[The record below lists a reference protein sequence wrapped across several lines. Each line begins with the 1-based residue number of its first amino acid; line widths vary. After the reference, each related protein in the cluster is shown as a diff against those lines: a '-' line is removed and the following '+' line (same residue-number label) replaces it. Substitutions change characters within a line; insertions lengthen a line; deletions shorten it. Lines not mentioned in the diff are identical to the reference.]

1 MTDTLKRKPKA
12 NKALPPEVRVVGTID
27 GGPVLIDAEHF
38 GSPFRLTP
46 NEFAVNYGGNPDPQP
61 TEAEVTQAR
70 ANAQNDEA
78 IRSYARRDQ
87 PAATNV
93 DAIRKHVAL
102 DGRPTE
108 TPEERFAAEGN
119 DDR

>member
-12 NKALPPEVRVVGTID
+12 DKALPPEVRVVGTID

-70 ANAQNDEA
+70 ANAQNAEA
-78 IRSYARRDQ
+78 ISTYTRGDQ
-87 PAATNV
+87 PPAA
-93 DAIRKHVAL
+93 DLHALRRHVAAE
-102 DGRPTE
+102 GRPVE
-108 TPEERFAAEGN
+108 TPEERFAADG
-119 DDR
+119 D